1 MNAKKTCTLKKHLK
15 INYSFI
21 VFMIAVAS
29 MIASGSAATAK
40 SGLLKYSL
48 TGDGLYD
55 RPLFGSEPPFVTY
68 GGSLPA
74 FAVSGGWY
82 GGKLGNLSILIET
95 EKDTFL
101 AHESDKV
108 TAHYDG
114 LSLEYVIGDHRI
126 KDGSMSVKVM
136 PDRIEK
142 GCVFFLG
149 SIGPLVLCAISGF
162 SGAYVNN

>member
-1 MNAKKTCTLKKHLK
+1 LKFNL
-15 INYSFI
+15 S
-21 VFMIAVAS
+21 
-29 MIASGSAATAK
+29 
-40 SGLLKYSL
+40 
-48 TGDGLYD
+48 GDGLYD